1 MALGGALLHG
11 GRYIVPGR
19 YNSCIFKVWAM
30 ASSWTLDRLPVG
42 PLLFILIPYIVLSN
56 YKYEIFHRDS
66 NFKRRI
72 FFTVDILE
80 ASVN

>member
-42 PLLFILIPYIVLSN
+42 TSPLHPHPLYCSF
-56 YKYEIFHRDS
+56 
-66 NFKRRI
+66 
-72 FFTVDILE
+72 
-80 ASVN
+80 